1 MEEVEVVKEF
11 FAPIFMDIQASQISH
26 TPNKLDGGQ
35 GNKVPHTVREEQ
47 VWDCMN
53 GKIWPVVKNRIFK
66 RKK

>member
-47 VWDCMN
+47 V
-53 GKIWPVVKNRIFK
+53 
-66 RKK
+66 